1 MKGLRSRKVGKDM
14 LLKEEERRFLEEV
27 VFSAENTQK
36 DFERWC
42 ALIEEDYANSLFSC
56 SAA

>member
-14 LLKEEERRFLEEV
+14 LLNEEERRFLEEV

-42 ALIEEDYANSLFSC
+42 ALVEEDYANGLFSC

>member
-1 MKGLRSRKVGKDM
+1 M
-14 LLKEEERRFLEEV
+14 LMNEEERRFLEEV
-27 VFSAENTQK
+27 VFSAENVQK

-42 ALIEEDYANSLFSC
+42 ALVEEDCANGLFSC

>member
-1 MKGLRSRKVGKDM
+1 MKWLRSRKVGKDM
-14 LLKEEERRFLEEV
+14 LLNEEERRFLEEV

-42 ALIEEDYANSLFSC
+42 ALIEEDYANGLFSC

>member
-1 MKGLRSRKVGKDM
+1 M
-14 LLKEEERRFLEEV
+14 LLNEEERRFLEEV

-42 ALIEEDYANSLFSC
+42 ALVEEDYANGLFSY

>member
-1 MKGLRSRKVGKDM
+1 MELN
-14 LLKEEERRFLEEV
+14 EEERRFLEEV
-27 VFSAENTQK
+27 VFSQENVKK

-42 ALIEEDYANSLFSC
+42 SLHEEDYAKGLIPF

>member
-1 MKGLRSRKVGKDM
+1 MKGLRSRKGENDM
-14 LLKEEERRFLEEV
+14 LLNEEERRFLEEV

-42 ALIEEDYANSLFSC
+42 SMLEEDYAKGLSSC
-56 SAA
+56 GAA

>member
-1 MKGLRSRKVGKDM
+1 M
-14 LLKEEERRFLEEV
+14 LLNEEERRFLEEV

-42 ALIEEDYANSLFSC
+42 SMLEEDYAKGLSSC
-56 SAA
+56 GAA